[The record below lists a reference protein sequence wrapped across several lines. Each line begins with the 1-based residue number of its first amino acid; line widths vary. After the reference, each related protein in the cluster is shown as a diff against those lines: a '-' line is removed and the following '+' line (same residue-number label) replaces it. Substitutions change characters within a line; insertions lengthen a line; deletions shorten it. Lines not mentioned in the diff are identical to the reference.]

1 MRVWFTEKECDRK
14 KKKGWEVV
22 SFTSISVLSYT
33 WLSCLVFSSTAF
45 FSIIVFIVVRTIGFQ
60 KSWNRTLIFWY
71 SCIREI
77 SSLLLCH
84 SPKGTLHFPFRRS
97 GFYYGSYYISYDRFC
112 SQSLWSFPFLCLY
125 SLSILSFCK
134 FNFYLWY
141 YNRSTALFKLPFLSI
156 EIVINFTH
164 I

>member
-33 WLSCLVFSSTAF
+33 LLSCLVFSTAF
-45 FSIIVFIVVRTIGFQ
+45 FSIFVFIVVRTIGFQ
-60 KSWNRTLIFWY
+60 KSWYRTLIFWH

-84 SPKGTLHFPFRRS
+84 SPKGTLHFPLRRS
-97 GFYYGSYYISYDRFC
+97 GFYYGSYCISYDRFC
-112 SQSLWSFPFLCLY
+112 SQSLWSFPFLSFAFIHSQFCLSANSIFICDITIGLLHY
-125 SLSILSFCK
+125 S
-134 FNFYLWY
+134 NYLF
-141 YNRSTALFKLPFLSI
+141 SQ
-156 EIVINFTH
+156 
-164 I
+164 